1 MDPITVS
8 VAAKYVAKVGG
19 PKLAAAVAEKVRQRG
34 WARRAAKRAFGGVQQ
49 QHPVGATA
57 KWLKAPGT
65 LGRLYDAVLTENGP
79 RWATKIAS
87 DRNLQAHRETQAKS
101 DLLLGNDA
109 RGNESEVKGRIA
121 QLPKLN
127 REAALTRW
135 RDAKEDTW
143 RVISLVTSVETSP
156 PEVVVQ
162 WQAACP
168 DWLTKAE
175 VSARLVAADLAWAY
189 GAPRLAA
196 NLYGSAARDGAPLAH
211 RWAGRAAFVLLFDE
225 DPGAARALTLESL
238 RLGDDPMSLAVDLVI
253 DKDWPRLRGLLDNWS
268 PTEPIDRMAR
278 FMLVSHEVM
287 FGHEGEV
294 TPAALDGLIA
304 TGRKELSAGHTNG
317 VALILARLLTQRV
330 DRFQADHPY
339 ADLREA
345 QELATNVRDEQRAV
359 RARSAAAVTV
369 ACAAAQRAGDPA
381 AVMTLG
387 SHERGEA
394 TEEEAADPEV
404 RQMVAL
410 ARAMSGEGDP
420 VRAKDELRPFVVA
433 QLRAIRAERAGGVD
447 PVPHWQEALTLAGD
461 DYERATALMGLAR
474 AGQTAASELG
484 ELGTQYPSRSREIRA
499 VADLAQGRNSQA
511 ITDLRTLLD
520 PEHADRARNR
530 FRLVTVDTTLADAP
544 DARSALTRESPGAV
558 LWDEQA
564 QSVRIVETDEDVA
577 ATLADASKRLV
588 ADIERIHRMPRP
600 IIHDPDFDSPD
611 YSPWYLLIELAATE
625 GFALWVDDAALRTLA
640 RSKGVPAFS
649 TLAVLHLMEEDETI
663 SGQER
668 REIDGAL
675 IRGRVGDLPLIAR
688 PELLM
693 ELAEEDRWLPGGIA
707 VAMGRPGAWADFTR
721 TMATLQ
727 PLVQAI
733 IANQPQSLPAWI
745 YRFTRGVAYRH
756 HDQPEVARQVALASL
771 IATMAY
777 LSRAQGPAMA
787 DLVRAVRQALPEVG
801 CGTTDP
807 VVPAAQLMWRAM
819 RRRFPGQAAAQYML
833 GVAADLDPTDRDA
846 IVLIVLTD

>member
-49 QHPVGATA
+49 PHPVGATA

-87 DRNLQAHRETQAKS
+87 DRNLQAHRETQARS

-156 PEVVVQ
+156 PEVVMQ

-238 RLGDDPMSLAVDLVI
+238 RLGDDPMSRAVDLVI
-253 DKDWPRLRGLLDNWS
+253 
-268 PTEPIDRMAR
+268 
-278 FMLVSHEVM
+278 
-287 FGHEGEV
+287 
-294 TPAALDGLIA
+294 
-304 TGRKELSAGHTNG
+304 
-317 VALILARLLTQRV
+317 
-330 DRFQADHPY
+330 
-339 ADLREA
+339 
-345 QELATNVRDEQRAV
+345 
-359 RARSAAAVTV
+359 
-369 ACAAAQRAGDPA
+369 
-381 AVMTLG
+381 
-387 SHERGEA
+387 
-394 TEEEAADPEV
+394 
-404 RQMVAL
+404 
-410 ARAMSGEGDP
+410 
-420 VRAKDELRPFVVA
+420 
-433 QLRAIRAERAGGVD
+433 
-447 PVPHWQEALTLAGD
+447 
-461 DYERATALMGLAR
+461 
-474 AGQTAASELG
+474 
-484 ELGTQYPSRSREIRA
+484 
-499 VADLAQGRNSQA
+499 
-511 ITDLRTLLD
+511 
-520 PEHADRARNR
+520 
-530 FRLVTVDTTLADAP
+530 
-544 DARSALTRESPGAV
+544 
-558 LWDEQA
+558 
-564 QSVRIVETDEDVA
+564 
-577 ATLADASKRLV
+577 
-588 ADIERIHRMPRP
+588 
-600 IIHDPDFDSPD
+600 
-611 YSPWYLLIELAATE
+611 
-625 GFALWVDDAALRTLA
+625 
-640 RSKGVPAFS
+640 
-649 TLAVLHLMEEDETI
+649 MEEDETI

-693 ELAEEDRWLPGGIA
+693 ELAEEDRWLPGSIA

-756 HDQPEVARQVALASL
+756 HDQPEVARQVAL
-771 IATMAY
+771 
-777 LSRAQGPAMA
+777 
-787 DLVRAVRQALPEVG
+787 LP
-801 CGTTDP
+801 
-807 VVPAAQLMWRAM
+807 
-819 RRRFPGQAAAQYML
+819 
-833 GVAADLDPTDRDA
+833 
-846 IVLIVLTD
+846 